1 MFKFKTPLRPKPPQK
16 LKIKIREK
24 VRADHL
30 LVTLGIAENRSKA
43 QAFIKDGHIFHGDVP
58 IEKGGELFPADTI
71 LDYKGKTH
79 SWVSRGGLKLDY
91 ALQFFNL
98 SPENKICMDVGASTG
113 GFTQVLLE
121 KGASKVY
128 AIDVGHDQLDFS
140 LQDDSR
146 VINIERMN
154 ARALTSVEIPEK
166 IDVIVCDTSFIS
178 LIKVLE
184 TPLTFAQKDAWL
196 VALIKPQFEVGKG
209 FVGKGGI
216 VREPDLH
223 EKSIQDVSIWLETQN
238 WKILGVTESPILG
251 SNGNKE
257 FLIASIKL

>member
-1 MFKFKTPLRPKPPQK
+1 
-16 LKIKIREK
+16 
-24 VRADHL
+24 
-30 LVTLGIAENRSKA
+30 
-43 QAFIKDGHIFHGDVP
+43 
-58 IEKGGELFPADTI
+58 
-71 LDYKGKTH
+71 
-79 SWVSRGGLKLDY
+79 
-91 ALQFFNL
+91 
-98 SPENKICMDVGASTG
+98 VGASTG

-166 IDVIVCDTSFIS
+166 VDVIVCDTSFIS

-184 TPLTFAQKDAWL
+184 TPLTFTLKDAWL

-223 EKSIQDVSIWLETQN
+223 EKSIQDVSTWLETQN